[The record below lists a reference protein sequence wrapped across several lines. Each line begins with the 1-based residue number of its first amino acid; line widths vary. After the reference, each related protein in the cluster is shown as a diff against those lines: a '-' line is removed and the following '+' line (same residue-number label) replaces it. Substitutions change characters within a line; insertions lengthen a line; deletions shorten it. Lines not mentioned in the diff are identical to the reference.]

1 MNDYQMAN
9 THPKESSDML
19 EQAFLGEAHLEM
31 TKTQKKFIDQLE
43 SRQRILLERKK

>member
-1 MNDYQMAN
+1 MQS
-9 THPKESSDML
+9 THLKESSDML
-19 EQAFLGEAHLEM
+19 EHGYLGEAHLEM